1 MIVADR
7 DATALNNRI
16 PEKNFG
22 SSPLPFWLLWGGPI
36 VVLPSLNVLRLPLRW
51 TAGVFAVCFVWMGVG
66 CAINARRCR
75 RRHCYYSSPV
85 LLVGALLTL
94 LVGFGHLDF
103 GPDGFMYVTWG
114 TFVGVLLTFLP
125 ERLFGKYKS

>member
-1 MIVADR
+1 MIVADQ
-7 DATALNNRI
+7 AVTTMENRK
-16 PEKNFG
+16 PENDFV

-36 VVLPSLNVLRLPLRW
+36 LVLLWLNVMRLPLTR
-51 TAGVFAVCFVWMGVG
+51 TAVVFAVCFVWMGVG

-94 LVGFGHLDF
+94 LVGFGYLDF
-103 GPDGFMYVTWG
+103 GRDGFMYVTW
-114 TFVGVLLTFLP
+114 
-125 ERLFGKYKS
+125 